1 MVILIPFI
9 LVRRDFPRALH
20 DSAAKTLTIR
30 IDQAIQSGLLT
41 EVTKRKG
48 DQMSESLKLNKLH
61 RLLPN

>member
-9 LVRRDFPRALH
+9 LVRSDFPHALH
-20 DSAAKTLTIR
+20 DSADKTLTIR
-30 IDQAIQSGLLT
+30 TDQAIQSGLLT